1 MKGFFKNYWAISVT
15 AGFLLGLSFPPIN
28 LSFLSIPAFMLFFYL
43 ADNTH
48 TYRQLAYFSYAGF
61 VVWNLIC
68 TYWLMMASAVAGV
81 AAVLANS
88 ALMTIPLCLAAF
100 FLRKGKSPMVMA
112 LLNASAWVGYEF
124 LHHHW
129 DLAWPWLSI
138 GNGWANQ
145 VSLIQYIS
153 ITGHLGISFWV
164 VLTAALA
171 YQALK
176 LHSTIMRIAAIV
188 VFLGLPLWSFLLF
201 EDSDAFASANTTE
214 VAVIQPNHDS
224 YQEYGGMSGLGEV
237 VDSLLELS
245 SRVRTPQTELIV
257 WPENAIDGAIF
268 VESRTVQRMA
278 DSARAW
284 DSYFIAGTG
293 LFELYDD
300 ENTPSLVRG
309 SFQGRPYN
317 YFNSALYIGPQG
329 FIQRYNKAK
338 LVPIV
343 ERIPFVDFLSSIDV
357 FGWVDWGAIA
367 GFGKGTETD
376 MLQTDSFNTSGLIC
390 YDSVYPTW
398 IREFVQEKATF
409 ITIITNDGW
418 WGDTSGHHQHFA
430 YARLRAIEFDRWIVR
445 SANNGISGIIYPNGA
460 IHTKTNYWERTGF
473 TAHVE
478 NRHTHTIYARFGNWF
493 PILCL
498 TFSAA
503 SWLKMLIENRASR
516 KNKGSQA

>member
-1 MKGFFKNYWAISVT
+1 MKRFFANNWVLSVT
-15 AGFLLGLSFPPIN
+15 AGLLLGLSFPPIN

-43 ADNTH
+43 ADKTH

-61 VVWNLIC
+61 VAWNLIG

-88 ALMTIPLCLAAF
+88 ALMTIPLCMAAF
-100 FLRKGKSPMVMA
+100 FMRKGKGPLLAA
-112 LLNASAWVGYEF
+112 LLSASAWVGYEF

-129 DLAWPWLSI
+129 DLAWPWLAI

-145 VSLIQYIS
+145 ISLIQYIS
-153 ITGHLGISFWV
+153 VTGHLGISFWV

-176 LHSTIMRIAAIV
+176 LHSKSMRTAAIG
-188 VFLGLPLWSFLLF
+188 VFLIFPLWSFLLF
-201 EDSDAFASANTTE
+201 EDSDTFASENGTE

-224 YQEYGGMSGLGEV
+224 YQDYGGMSGLAEV
-237 VDSLLELS
+237 VDSLLALS
-245 SRVRTPQTELIV
+245 ARVRTPQTELIV

-268 VESRTVQRMA
+268 IESGTVQRMA

-284 DSYFIAGTG
+284 NSYFIAGTG
-293 LFELYDD
+293 LFELYD
-300 ENTPSLVRG
+300 EANKPSLVRG
-309 SFQGRPYN
+309 HFQGQPYN
-317 YFNSALYIGPQG
+317 YFNSALFIGPQG
-329 FIQRYNKAK
+329 FIERYNKAK

-343 ERIPFVDFLSSIDV
+343 ERLPFVDFLNRIDV
-357 FGWVDWGAIA
+357 FGWVDWGPIS
-367 GFGKGTETD
+367 GFGKGADTD
-376 MLQTDSFNTSGLIC
+376 MLQTGSFSTSGLIC

-398 IREFVQEKATF
+398 IREFVQENATF

-418 WGDTSGHHQHFA
+418 WGNTSGHHQHFA

-445 SANNGISGIIYPNGA
+445 SANNGISGIIYPNGV
-460 IHTKTNYWERTGF
+460 IHTKTAYWERTGF
-473 TAHVE
+473 TADVG
-478 NRHTHTIYARFGNWF
+478 NRHTKTIYSRFGNWF

-498 TFSAA
+498 IFSAGG
-503 SWLKMLIENRASR
+503 WLKLLIESRASR
-516 KNKGSQA
+516 KK